1 MQPTLY
7 KKQPEVG
14 SLQPLEIILLSCKDT
29 NKRRKQMN
37 KKLAENLKK
46 IRKDYNL
53 SQEQLAEELKV
64 SRQAISKWESG
75 NTYPEMEKILQICN
89 RFNLDINDLLN
100 NDINEVKSEQASKNN
115 INKYIDDFLS
125 FITKS
130 INMFMS
136 FNFKTKLKCII
147 EQAVIIVLLLII
159 STIFGNI
166 IGGIF
171 GNMISI
177 LPEQVY
183 NVIYTTTNALLN
195 GVFFIIGIV
204 IWLHIFKTRYIDY
217 YEIATNNNIIDD
229 QVESEA
235 ITIPETATELKE
247 RKEKII
253 LRDPKHSE
261 YKFINGLLKS
271 FVILFKIGALVTL
284 ISIGFVLISLV
295 IGVVLSFLIAKTG
308 FFFFGLLIT
317 LLASIVITVVIEV
330 ILLNFVFNRQNKK
343 KLLIWSF
350 IISLLFAGFGSGLMF
365 IGSLDFEMSE
375 GTELLITQSME
386 VDMYDNLVI
395 SNLVENDVEYIEGN
409 NDNVKIEYLLN
420 KHSSSTYDIYED
432 LEYRKLYIYGE
443 NPEIFKMMKE
453 SINYLNDKKLLSQ
466 NSQISEIKIYTTKEN
481 IEKLKANAAAL
492 DNHLNTISDYEA
504 RILNLDSKIAEY
516 EATIN
521 ELNYELESYKSE

>member
-1 MQPTLY
+1 
-7 KKQPEVG
+7 
-14 SLQPLEIILLSCKDT
+14 
-29 NKRRKQMN
+29 MN

-46 IRKDYNL
+46 IRKEHNL

-100 NDINEVKSEQASKNN
+100 NDINEVKSEQATKNN
-115 INKYIDDFLS
+115 INKYIDDFLN

-130 INMFMS
+130 FNMFIS
-136 FNFKTKLKCII
+136 FNLKTKFKCIL
-147 EQAVIIVLLLII
+147 EQGIIITLLLIVFAI
-159 STIFGNI
+159 LGNI

-171 GNMISI
+171 GSMISF
-177 LPEQVY
+177 LPNQVY
-183 NVIYTTTNALLN
+183 NVMYAMSDAILN
-195 GVFFIIGIV
+195 GVSFVIGIV
-204 IWLHIFKTRYIDY
+204 IWLHIFRTRYIDY
-217 YEIATNNNIIDD
+217 YEIAEDTIKVEEEVIDT
-229 QVESEA
+229 
-235 ITIPETATELKE
+235 TIDTTIDKDNLNPSKTDTKQRNE
-247 RKEKII
+247 RII

-261 YKFINGLLKS
+261 YKFINGLLKA
-271 FVILFKIGALVTL
+271 FVILFKIGALITL
-284 ISIGFVLISLV
+284 ISIAFVLVSLV

-308 FFFFGLLIT
+308 LFFFGLLIT
-317 LLASIVITVVIEV
+317 LLAAIVITVVVEV

-365 IGSLDFEMSE
+365 IGSLDFEISE
-375 GTELLITQSME
+375 GKELLITQSME

-395 SNLVENDVEYIEGN
+395 SNLIENDIEYIESN

-420 KHSSSTYDIYED
+420 KHSSSTYDTYED
-432 LEYRKLYIYGE
+432 GKFMKLYIYGE

-466 NSQISEIKIYTTKEN
+466 NSQISEIRIYTTKEN
-481 IEKLKANAAAL
+481 IEKLKANAAAF
-492 DNHLNTISDYEA
+492 DNHLTTISDYET